1 MRFHVLGV
9 PHTVT
14 HKDYVACAFTQKVL
28 KFGKMMTS
36 LGHEVIHYGHEDSQ
50 LICSEHVTVTTKN
63 DLEIAYG
70 DYDWKS
76 KMFKFDVTD
85 HAYIVFTENT
95 IRELQKR
102 IRKFDFILPFFGV
115 AHKPICDYFDKRWYI
130 QVEPGIGYRDTF
142 APCKVYESYSL
153 YHSLAGPEGLISP
166 IGMNWYDAVIPN
178 YFDSDDFTFSEDKE
192 KYFLYLGRVAP
203 LKGLE
208 LAFNVTKNIGAKLIV
223 AGQMGDE
230 ITSFPSHVE
239 YVGYADLEKRREL
252 MSKAKAGFVPSMYN
266 EPFGGV
272 QIEMLFSGTPTITT
286 DWGAFT
292 ENNIHGVTG
301 YRCRTFE
308 QFIWAAKNIGN
319 IEPKHCRAW
328 AENFTLDRIGK
339 MYEEYFSG
347 VYEFYKYQSW
357 YKTDKN
363 RMELDWLNKNYPSG
377 K

>member
-28 KFGKMMTS
+28 KFGKMMTT
-36 LGHEVIHYGHEDSQ
+36 LGHEVIHYGHEDSE

-63 DLEIAYG
+63 DLEISYG
-70 DYDWKS
+70 NYDWKS
-76 KMFKFDVTD
+76 NMFKYDVKD
-85 HAYIVFTENT
+85 HAYQVFIENA
-95 IRELQKR
+95 IKEIQKR
-102 IRKFDFILPFFGV
+102 IRKFDFILPFFGL

-130 QVEPGIGYRDTF
+130 QVEPGIGYQATF

-166 IGMNWYDAVIPN
+166 IGMSWYDAVIPN

-301 YRCRTFE
+301 YRCRTFL
-308 QFIWAAKNIGN
+308 QFIWSEKNI
-319 IEPKHCRAW
+319 
-328 AENFTLDRIGK
+328 
-339 MYEEYFSG
+339 
-347 VYEFYKYQSW
+347 
-357 YKTDKN
+357 
-363 RMELDWLNKNYPSG
+363 
-377 K
+377 